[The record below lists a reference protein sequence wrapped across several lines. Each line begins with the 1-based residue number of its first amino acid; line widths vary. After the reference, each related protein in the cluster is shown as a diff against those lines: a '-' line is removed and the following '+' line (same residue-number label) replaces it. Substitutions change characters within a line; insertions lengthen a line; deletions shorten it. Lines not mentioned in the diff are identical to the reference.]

1 MLFQQPAGVPL
12 DAPVDPGALLAAMVG
27 VVFFSM
33 LTAVTRARPLA
44 LVWRVCALVCAAFPV
59 VQAMSWWSVNDP
71 TGTLSTGSPGAV
83 ERLLGMA
90 PTLPQLPDL
99 SQARP
104 PEGLEIMAL
113 VWAVALVGFFLLTV
127 RGSRQTR

>member
-1 MLFQQPAGVPL
+1 MPL

-27 VVFFSM
+27 VVV
-33 LTAVTRARPLA
+33 LLDADGRDAGPAPGRCCGGCARSSVLP
-44 LVWRVCALVCAAFPV
+44 VPV

>member
-12 DAPVDPGALLAAMVG
+12 DAPVDPGALLAAMLG
-27 VVFFSM
+27 ALFFSL

-44 LVWRVCALVCAAFPV
+44 LVWRVCSLVCAAVPV
-59 VQAMSWWSVNDP
+59 VQVMSWWSINDP
-71 TGTLSTGSPGAV
+71 TGTLSTGNPGAL
-83 ERLLGMA
+83 EGLLGMV

-99 SQARP
+99 SGARP

-113 VWAVALVGFFLLTV
+113 VWAVALIGFFLLTV